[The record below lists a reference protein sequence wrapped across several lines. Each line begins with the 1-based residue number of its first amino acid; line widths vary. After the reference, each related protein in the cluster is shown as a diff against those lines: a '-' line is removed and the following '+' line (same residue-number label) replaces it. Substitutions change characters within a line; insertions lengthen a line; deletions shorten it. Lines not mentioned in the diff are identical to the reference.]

1 MKYICA
7 EGFFA
12 LYENILLIS
21 FFTLIIHTTDT
32 LSYAI
37 RLAGV
42 RTGKLAVA
50 LSLTG
55 MIVLVSRT
63 SNLIQGPMTGG
74 LIDFA
79 KKTNLDVESYFR
91 VIIAAASAGTALAI
105 LLFPLFVTLS
115 IRVIAHLEVAGS
127 IPQMIK
133 NSVSIEKLKQ
143 VGYHLRHSGWDML
156 SRFRLA
162 GIPKRLMLL
171 NCLVTAIYTVSV
183 LAVLYASLLVPEY
196 EATVLMSS
204 GLINGFATIIFTILV
219 DPQIALLTDRAL
231 QGKAEAETIQKVFIW
246 LMISRFIGTLLAQL
260 LLLPAAYWVAWLGP
274 FFH

>member
-1 MKYICA
+1 M
-7 EGFFA
+7 
-12 LYENILLIS
+12 LIS

-55 MIVLVSRT
+55 IIVLVSRT

-74 LIDFA
+74 LIDLA
-79 KKTNLDVESYFR
+79 KKTNLDVEPYFR
-91 VIIAAASAGTALAI
+91 VIIGAASAGTALAI
-105 LLFPLFVTLS
+105 LLFPIFVTLS
-115 IRVIAHLEVAGS
+115 TRVIAHLEVAGS

-133 NSVSIEKLKQ
+133 NSVSIEKIKQ
-143 VGYHLRHSGWDML
+143 VGYHLRNSRWEML
-156 SRFRLA
+156 SRFRM
-162 GIPKRLMLL
+162 GSIPKRLLFL
-171 NCLVTAIYTVSV
+171 NCIVTSIYTVSV
-183 LAVLYASLLVPEY
+183 LSVLYASLLVPEY

-219 DPQIALLTDRAL
+219 DPQIALLTDKAL
-231 QGKAEAETIQKVFIW
+231 QGKTEADSIQKIFVW
-246 LMISRFIGTLLAQL
+246 LMISRFVGTLLAQL
-260 LLLPAAYWVAWLGP
+260 MLMPAAYWVAWLGP
-274 FFH
+274 LFH